1 MRKRLLLAAVT
12 ISAFLLAA
20 YGPRYG
26 LLLLG
31 LKLPQLSDWQ
41 FSLYLTCSWIAIP
54 MLTLAAWYGPRRV
67 LRELGWRAS
76 VGTGLL
82 MGLACTLP
90 MLLGYAV
97 LFPLTTTAGPALF
110 SALLRGAFWAGL
122 SEETLFR
129 GFLFGQLYRRVKLPW
144 LLVVLVESGIFA
156 TSHLYQSHDFA
167 SAVSVL
173 AVTFGG
179 GVWFGWLYK
188 SWQNLWVPIFLHMF
202 MNGWWML
209 FDVADT
215 AVGSVGANVFRVMTI
230 VLSVLLTRW
239 HLRRQAARLAA
250 PLVGAELATV

>member
-1 MRKRLLLAAVT
+1 MLA
-12 ISAFLLAA
+12 S
-20 YGPRYG
+20 YGARYG
-26 LLLLG
+26 LQLLG
-31 LKLPQLSDWQ
+31 LVPHDLSDLNYC
-41 FSLYLTCSWIAIP
+41 LYLACSWLGIP
-54 MLTLAAWYGPRRV
+54 MLTLAAWYGPGRV
-67 LRELGWRAS
+67 LRELGWQAP

-82 MGLACTLP
+82 MGLGCTLP

-97 LFPLTTTAGPALF
+97 LFPLTTTAGPVLF
-110 SALLRGAFWAGL
+110 SGLLRGAFWAGL

-156 TSHLYQSHDFA
+156 TGHLYQSHDLA
-167 SAVSVL
+167 SAVGVL

-209 FDVADT
+209 FEVDNS
-215 AVGSVGANVFRVMTI
+215 AVGSVGANVFRVLTI
-230 VLSVLLTRW
+230 VLSVVLTRW
-239 HLRRQAARLAA
+239 HLRRRARLAEPTA
-250 PLVGAELATV
+250 GATWAVA